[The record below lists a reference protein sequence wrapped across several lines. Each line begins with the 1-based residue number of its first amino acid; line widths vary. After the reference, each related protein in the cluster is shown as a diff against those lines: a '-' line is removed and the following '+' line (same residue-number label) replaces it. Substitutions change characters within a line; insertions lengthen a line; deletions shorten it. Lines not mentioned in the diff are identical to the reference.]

1 MCMHKTLIYTQK
13 SRGWKEIFN
22 LVYIAVGGGG
32 AGGAVAPPFGSKRRK
47 SSKIWANGQF
57 IWANSLDIWA
67 H

>member
-1 MCMHKTLIYTQK
+1 MQFLRFQKT
-13 SRGWKEIFN
+13 
-22 LVYIAVGGGG
+22 IAVEGGG

-47 SSKIWANGQF
+47 SSKIRANGQF